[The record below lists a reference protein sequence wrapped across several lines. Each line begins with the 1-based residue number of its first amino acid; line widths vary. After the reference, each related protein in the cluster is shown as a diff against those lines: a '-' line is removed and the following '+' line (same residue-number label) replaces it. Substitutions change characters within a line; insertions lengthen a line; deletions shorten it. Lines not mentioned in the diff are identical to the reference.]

1 MFDDEGT
8 IQESEIFMEGDE
20 ITIISGPLTSLQGKI
35 QRIDRRKGR
44 ARVLLDFLGE
54 ERVIDLGVNIIEAI
68 K

>member
-20 ITIISGPLTSLQGKI
+20 ITIISGPLTSLREDTKKTGGKEEHVCSWI
-35 QRIDRRKGR
+35 
-44 ARVLLDFLGE
+44 FLSE